1 MENKLNMQDITVV
14 IPSLNPDEKLRGVVS
29 SLTSLGFE
37 DIVLVNDGSDEAHT
51 KNFPTKEEFPQL
63 TLLRHEVNR
72 GKGAA
77 LKTAFEYI
85 MSNRKNTKTVVT
97 VDGDGQ
103 HRAQDVLACA
113 VKSAETCT
121 LTLGVRDFSLS
132 GVPAR
137 SRFGNKT
144 TSFVFRIV
152 CGMKISDTQT
162 GLRAIPFEN
171 LPDMLTIDG
180 ERFEYETNMLL
191 SLKNLCIKM
200 SEQKI
205 ETVYIEE
212 NKTSHFRPV
221 QDSLKIYSLIL
232 KFIASSTVA
241 AGLDHLLFFLIK
253 LFFGRFFVPYSI
265 LISMIIAR
273 AFSSVTNFALNKKTV
288 FKNSDSITNTIVKYY
303 TLAIPMLLISCIGI
317 DAAAS
322 ALNITGAAAITCI
335 KIVVETILFVLSFRL
350 QREWVFS
357 SKKRKDITPK

>member
-1 MENKLNMQDITVV
+1 MENNTENQGIIIV

-37 DIVLVNDGSDEAHT
+37 DIVIVNDGSDEEHT
-51 KNFPTKEEFPQL
+51 KNFPTKDEFPQL
-63 TLLRHEVNR
+63 TLLRHKVNR

-85 MSNRKNTKTVVT
+85 TANRRDTKTVVT

-113 VKSAETCT
+113 AKSAETGT

-132 GVPAR
+132 HVPAR

-144 TSFVFRIV
+144 TSFVFRVV
-152 CGMKISDTQT
+152 CGLRISDTQT
-162 GLRAIPFEN
+162 GLRAIPFEY

-191 SLKNLCIKM
+191 NLKNLGIKM

-205 ETVYIEE
+205 ETVYIED

-221 QDSLKIYSLIL
+221 RDSLKIYSLIL

-241 AGLDHLLFFLIK
+241 SVLDHLLFFLIK

-273 AFSSVTNFALNKKTV
+273 AFSSVTNFVLNKKTV
-288 FKNSDSITNTIVKYY
+288 FKNGDSIVKTVAKYY
-303 TLAIPMLLISCIGI
+303 TLAIPMLLISCVGI
-317 DAAAS
+317 DAAAT
-322 ALNITGAAAITCI
+322 ALNIASAAAITCI

-357 SKKRKDITPK
+357 SKKRKDNTPK